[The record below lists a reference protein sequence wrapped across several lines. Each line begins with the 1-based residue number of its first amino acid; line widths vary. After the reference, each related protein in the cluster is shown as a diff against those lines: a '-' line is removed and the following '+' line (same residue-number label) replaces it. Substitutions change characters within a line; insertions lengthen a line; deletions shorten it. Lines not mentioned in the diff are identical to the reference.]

1 MKVIVD
7 TVIWSLALRR
17 STPENNIINDLTSLI
32 EDQRII
38 MLGPIKQEV
47 LSGYSDP
54 NKFKKLKEKLSYFP
68 NSPILDIDYEQAA
81 EFHNI
86 FRRKGIQGS
95 HVDFLLCACSYR
107 LNAMIYTRDKD
118 FNHYSK
124 HIPIQLF
131 ISNNG

>member
-17 STPENNIINDLTSLI
+17 STPENNVIGDLTSLI

-68 NSPILDIDYEQAA
+68 NSTILDIDYEQAA
-81 EFHNI
+81 EFSNI
-86 FRRKGIQGS
+86 CRRKGIQGS
-95 HVDFLLCACSYR
+95 HIDFLICACAYR
-107 LNAMIYTRDKD
+107 LNAQIFTRDKD
-118 FNHYSK
+118 FQHYSK
-124 HIPIQLF
+124 HIPIQ
-131 ISNNG
+131 IYIETNG

>member
-17 STPENNIINDLTSLI
+17 STPENTVINDLTSLI
-32 EDQRII
+32 EDQRIV

-68 NSPILDIDYEQAA
+68 NTPIVDLDYEQAA

-86 FRRKGIQGS
+86 CRRKGIQGS
-95 HVDFLLCACSYR
+95 HVDFLLCACAYR

-118 FNHYSK
+118 FDHYSK
-124 HIPIQLF
+124 HIPIKLF
-131 ISNNG
+131 IPTNG

>member
-17 STPENNIINDLTSLI
+17 STPEDNVINDFTSLI

-54 NKFKKLKEKLSYFP
+54 HKFKKLKEKLSYFP

-86 FRRKGIQGS
+86 CRRKGIQGS
-95 HVDFLLCACSYR
+95 HVDFLLCACACR

-118 FNHYSK
+118 FDHYSK

>member
-17 STPENNIINDLTSLI
+17 STPENTVINDLTSLI
-32 EDQRII
+32 EDQRIV

-68 NSPILDIDYEQAA
+68 NAPIVDLDYEQAA

-86 FRRKGIQGS
+86 CRRKGIQGS
-95 HVDFLLCACSYR
+95 HVDFLLCACAYR

-118 FNHYSK
+118 FDHYSK
-124 HIPIQLF
+124 HIPIKLF
-131 ISNNG
+131 IPTNG